1 MTEQWSLPAYAVLLV
16 AVVVL
21 AVVLVLLALV
31 ARTAW
36 REHLLG
42 ERLTATAAEVR
53 ALRDDV
59 DALGAL
65 GALGAPDGPG
75 ATARR
80 RADPDTPERQPD
92 YVITRVGDQEPR
104 TDDDV
109 VAAGPARVVA
119 APLFADLVL
128 RESVVQ
134 AAALAAGVRRAL
146 APETRHRVRVEM
158 RREVKRAR
166 KQRRVDLRAARRDRE
181 ARQRAAVDEGSAA

>member
-16 AVVVL
+16 AVAVL

-31 ARTAW
+31 ARTAR
-36 REHLLG
+36 REHLLE

-59 DALGAL
+59 G
-65 GALGAPDGPG
+65 GLGAPDGPG
-75 ATARR
+75 AAGRG
-80 RADPDTPERQPD
+80 RAAPDTPARQAD

-104 TDDDV
+104 TEDDV

-134 AAALAAGVRRAL
+134 AASLAAGVRRAL

-166 KQRRVDLRAARRDRE
+166 KQRRVDLRGARRDRE